1 MPWPT
6 LIRKKKVPP
15 AVSVSL
21 YKPDRPMGGFNPPNY
36 YRTKPMVEKSE
47 EPEQS
52 QDNKK
57 KKQVEEEA
65 EDEYY
70 SDAYI
75 QDFYGPR

>member
-1 MPWPT
+1 MQWPT

-21 YKPDRPMGGFNPPNY
+21 YKPDRPIGGFNPPNY
-36 YRTKPMVEKSE
+36 YRTRPMVEKPE
-47 EPEQS
+47 EPEQP
-52 QDNKK
+52 QKK

-65 EDEYY
+65 GEEYY

-75 QDFYGPR
+75 QGFYGPR